1 MLLLGR
7 PQHSLLGGLRL
18 LRVQRLLFGGGFGAL
33 ERGHGGRHWLGVA
46 PLMMLY
52 VEERRS
58 YSRRR
63 LSRSRKWALK
73 SLALPVSMDAA
84 GHLERRN
91 ALARPV
97 VRAWGHL

>member
-1 MLLLGR
+1 
-7 PQHSLLGGLRL
+7 
-18 LRVQRLLFGGGFGAL
+18 
-33 ERGHGGRHWLGVA
+33 
-46 PLMMLY
+46 MMLY

-84 GHLERRN
+84 GEFTPAEFLSELDKRKISYRLKKPRREQKN
-91 ALARPV
+91 ALGMIDTAVPE
-97 VRAWGHL
+97 